1 MALKKSQ
8 LYASLWQSCDEL
20 RGGMDASQYKDY
32 ILTLLFMK
40 YVSDKAKNDPYA
52 LITAPEGRKFLG
64 YGGTDRE
71 HKENKIMHE
80 VNLLAVLAA
89 GIVPM
94 IVGALWYGPLFGK
107 RWLELMETTAEEIQ
121 DGFKPLKT
129 YGVSF
134 LLALVT
140 AFILAQLFTGMG
152 EAARIVSITGRS
164 GNALVGVYL
173 ALMVLIGFIP
183 PGRLPVGRL

>member
-1 MALKKSQ
+1 
-8 LYASLWQSCDEL
+8 
-20 RGGMDASQYKDY
+20 
-32 ILTLLFMK
+32 
-40 YVSDKAKNDPYA
+40 
-52 LITAPEGRKFLG
+52 
-64 YGGTDRE
+64 
-71 HKENKIMHE
+71 MHE
-80 VNLLAVLAA
+80 VNFLAVLVA

-121 DGFKPLKT
+121 EKGFNPLKT

-152 EAARIVSITGRS
+152 EAARIVSITGKS
-164 GNALVGVYL
+164 GDALAGVYL
-173 ALMVLIGFIP
+173 ALMVLIGFI
-183 PGRLPVGRL
+183 LPVAYQSVAYEGRKAGLFWLNLGYNGVALLGQAAIVAVWS